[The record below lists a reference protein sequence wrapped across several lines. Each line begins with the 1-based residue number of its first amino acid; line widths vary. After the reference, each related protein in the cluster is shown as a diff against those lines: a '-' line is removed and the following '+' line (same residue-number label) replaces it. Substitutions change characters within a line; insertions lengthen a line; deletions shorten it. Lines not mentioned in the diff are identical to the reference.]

1 MRIVIEA
8 ADFRRLSAGTQSELL
23 ELLAGKRIAEV
34 AKTAKK
40 PSVSWRQPVDLT
52 PGLAVKL
59 LHGLAENHRRRLELF
74 ARKGGRVSMKAL
86 LAVTR
91 DTDLRVL
98 SYFQGAVSRKL
109 RRLVGDQTKQAQ
121 LLGWDYESTKWDKE
135 HKHIINGIYYVTDK
149 TAKALKAYFDAN

>member
-23 ELLAGKRIAEV
+23 ELLAGKRIADV

-40 PSVSWRQPVDLT
+40 PSVNWRHPVDLT
-52 PGLAVKL
+52 PELAVKL
-59 LHGLAENHRRRLELF
+59 IHGLAENHRRRLELF

-109 RRLVGDQTKQAQ
+109 RRLLGDHTKQAQ

-149 TAKALKAYFDAN
+149 TTKALEAYFDAN